1 MEKKILPVLGMA
13 CAGCSANVERR
24 LKAMD
29 GMKSVAVS
37 LPGRTAMVEYD
48 ESKVTPADMKKV
60 VDAAGFE
67 LIIDEETRVDTIE
80 KNSYRLQLRRMA
92 VSWVLALLTM
102 AVSMGWLAVGGRDAA
117 NQTMLISHSRIWL
130 IADDSFMPMP
140 GDCWFIAQPIW
151 TRLWRCPQPSRS
163 SSASSILSGAN
174 SSGEHV
180 A

>member
-80 KNSYRLQLRRMA
+80 KNSYRLAAEAHGCVVGVGVADDGCLDGMA
-92 VSWVLALLTM
+92 
-102 AVSMGWLAVGGRDAA
+102 GGGR
-117 NQTMLISHSRIWL
+117 T
-130 IADDSFMPMP
+130 
-140 GDCWFIAQPIW
+140 
-151 TRLWRCPQPSRS
+151 
-163 SSASSILSGAN
+163 
-174 SSGEHV
+174 
-180 A
+180 

>member
-48 ESKVTPADMKKV
+48 ESKFTPADMKKV

-67 LIIDEETRVDTIE
+67 LIIDEETRVAHGCVVGVGVADDGC
-80 KNSYRLQLRRMA
+80 LDGMA
-92 VSWVLALLTM
+92 
-102 AVSMGWLAVGGRDAA
+102 GGGR
-117 NQTMLISHSRIWL
+117 T
-130 IADDSFMPMP
+130 
-140 GDCWFIAQPIW
+140 
-151 TRLWRCPQPSRS
+151 
-163 SSASSILSGAN
+163 
-174 SSGEHV
+174 
-180 A
+180 

>member
-92 VSWVLALLTM
+92 VSWVLADVTL
-102 AVSMGWLAVGGRDAA
+102 
-117 NQTMLISHSRIWL
+117 
-130 IADDSFMPMP
+130 
-140 GDCWFIAQPIW
+140 PI
-151 TRLWRCPQPSRS
+151 RRC
-163 SSASSILSGAN
+163 
-174 SSGEHV
+174 
-180 A
+180 